1 MNLLCIRDLE
11 SETPAA
17 DRNRLIRL
25 LAKYEGPPA
34 MSFLK
39 SRFTRFVTWSLTLA
53 VVANGPL
60 LSAEQRMTP
69 IPVEET
75 SERES
80 QMQDVKL
87 QSEGVLKARIVD
99 LQGNPVV
106 GEQVSVMFRG
116 KEVAAVVSDE
126 DGFATVSGVR
136 PGLHAIVTPA
146 GTTAVRL
153 WNADTA
159 PPTASAVPAV
169 VSDSELVRGQFGA
182 FNLPMAAVLAASIAG
197 IVIGLDAKN
206 TADNA
211 SKENAALEARIEA
224 LEQAS
229 P

>member
-1 MNLLCIRDLE
+1 
-11 SETPAA
+11 
-17 DRNRLIRL
+17 
-25 LAKYEGPPA
+25 

-53 VVANGPL
+53 IVINGPL
-60 LSAEQRMTP
+60 LSAEQRTTS

-75 SERES
+75 PERES
-80 QMQDVKL
+80 LMQDVKL
-87 QSEGVLKARIVD
+87 QPEGVLKARIVD

-106 GEQVSVMFRG
+106 GEQVSVTFRG

-126 DGFATVSGVR
+126 DGFATISGMR

-146 GTTAVRL
+146 GTTGVRL

-159 PPTASAVPAV
+159 QPTASSVPAV
-169 VSDSELVRGQFGA
+169 VSDSEVVRGQLGA
-182 FNLPMAAVLAASIAG
+182 FNVPMFVALAAGVAG

-206 TADNA
+206 TADDA
-211 SKENAALEARIEA
+211 KKANAALEARLQA
-224 LEQAS
+224 LEPAS

>member
-1 MNLLCIRDLE
+1 
-11 SETPAA
+11 
-17 DRNRLIRL
+17 
-25 LAKYEGPPA
+25 

-53 VVANGPL
+53 IVINGPL
-60 LSAEQRMTP
+60 LSAEQRTTS

-75 SERES
+75 PERES
-80 QMQDVKL
+80 LMQDVKL
-87 QSEGVLKARIVD
+87 QPEGVLKARIVD

-106 GEQVSVMFRG
+106 GEQVSVTFRG

-126 DGFATVSGVR
+126 DGFATISGMR

-146 GTTAVRL
+146 GTTGVRL

-159 PPTASAVPAV
+159 PPTASSVPAV
-169 VSDSELVRGQFGA
+169 VSDSEVVRGQLGA
-182 FNLPMAAVLAASIAG
+182 FNVPMFVALAAGVAG

-206 TADNA
+206 TADDA
-211 SKENAALEARIEA
+211 KKANAALEARLQA
-224 LEQAS
+224 LEPAS